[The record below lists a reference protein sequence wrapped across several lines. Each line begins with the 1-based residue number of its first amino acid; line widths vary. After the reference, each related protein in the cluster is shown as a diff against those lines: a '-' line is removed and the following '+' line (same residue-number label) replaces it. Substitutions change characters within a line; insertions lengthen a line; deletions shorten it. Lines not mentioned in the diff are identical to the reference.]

1 MVCLWESAENG
12 PIKLFWGWLQIA
24 NLGNKKWKES
34 TIQNSPTPSFWWNSL
49 HWPPSPS
56 WFHPHWFLDLI
67 CKLLIPTHEGGNQ
80 VGGNFLTS
88 RTRQQSP
95 ENLTVNTHIWGKYT
109 HKYTNT
115 NTQIHIHLGQPYQL
129 SQYLSTLE
137 WKSLLV
143 ACWVLGPSGYLS

>member
-1 MVCLWESAENG
+1 MVQSSCFEVDC
-12 PIKLFWGWLQIA
+12 KLQTLATKSGRRVQFKIRRHHHFGEIVF
-24 NLGNKKWKES
+24 
-34 TIQNSPTPSFWWNSL
+34 IDL
-49 HWPPSPS
+49 HLLHD
-56 WFHPHWFLDLI
+56 FVNWFLDLI

-109 HKYTNT
+109 HIWGKYTHKYTNT

-129 SQYLSTLE
+129 SQYLSTLDGN
-137 WKSLLV
+137 LF
-143 ACWVLGPSGYLS
+143 